1 MPFNRIVTGG
11 IALAVGC
18 LLVFSAPAAAGPK
31 VAAVQVALK
40 RIGLYSATV
49 DGVRGP
55 LTKAA
60 IVHFQRR
67 RGLAVDGV
75 VGPRTRRRVR
85 QARPAGVRL
94 ADHEAGRPRVGRRR
108 DAVHPGAARLPAGR
122 DRRGVRADDRH
133 GSAELPARI
142 RAERRRAGRA
152 SDHLARSGT
161 DRASRGTPGGTTPV
175 SGPVRLLRPVP
186 GRIGD
191 GFGAPRE
198 GGRTHTGIDF
208 PVPSGTRIGAAG
220 VGVVEFAGWNTR
232 RLREPRG
239 RPAQARLHHLVRPH
253 VAHRGVR
260 RARA

>member
-1 MPFNRIVTGG
+1 MPFNRVVSGG

-18 LLVFSAPAAAGPK
+18 LLVFSAPVAAGPK

-75 VGPRTRRRVR
+75 VGPQTRARVR
-85 QARPAGVRL
+85 QARPSGVRL
-94 ADHEAGRPRVGRRR
+94 ADDEARRPRLGRRR
-108 DAVHPGAARLPAGR
+108 DAVHPRPARLPAGR

-133 GSAELPARI
+133 GAEELPARL
-142 RAERRRAGRA
+142 RAGGGRARRSADHLRA
-152 SDHLARSGT
+152 SAR
-161 DRASRGTPGGTTPV
+161 PGIEGAPGTTPV
-175 SGPVRLLRPVP
+175 ASGPVRLLRPVP
-186 GRIGD
+186 RPDRRRLRRAARGRPHAHRARLP
-191 GFGAPRE
+191 GAVRDAHRRR
-198 GGRTHTGIDF
+198 GRRRRRVRGLEL
-208 PVPSGTRIGAAG
+208 G
-220 VGVVEFAGWNTR
+220 

-253 VAHRGVR
+253 VRASRCPW
-260 RARA
+260 ARA